1 MEKEKVTVIQIGKWK
16 EAGKKITVLTAYD
29 YPMAKILDQ
38 AGIDILLVGDSLGN
52 VILGH
57 ANTLPVTMEDMIHH
71 TRAVVRA
78 CKQAMVVGDMPF
90 MSYQVSREEAVR
102 NAGRLIK
109 EGGAEAVK
117 LEGGMA
123 VEETIRAIVQCGI
136 PVMGHVGLTPQSIHA
151 FGGHK
156 VQGRGDEA
164 AHRVME
170 DARAVERAGAF
181 SLVLEGIPRSLAERI
196 TQELSIPTIGIG
208 AGPCCDGQVL
218 VSYDLLGF
226 YDDFSPRFVK
236 RYANLQGIIFEAVQ
250 AYKDEVEG
258 GLFPTEVHS
267 FK

>member
-1 MEKEKVTVIQIGKWK
+1 MEKEKVTVTQIRNWK

-29 YPMAKILDQ
+29 YPLAKILDQ

-52 VILGH
+52 VVLGH
-57 ANTLPVTMEDMIHH
+57 PNTLPVTMEDMIHH
-71 TRAVVRA
+71 TQAVVRA
-78 CKQAMVVGDMPF
+78 CKEAMIVADMPF
-90 MSYQVSREEAVR
+90 MSYQVSREEAIR

-123 VEETIRAIVQCGI
+123 VEESIRAIVQCGI
-136 PVMGHVGLTPQSIHA
+136 PVMGHVGLTPQSIHS

-164 AHRVME
+164 AQRVLA

-181 SLVLEGIPRSLAERI
+181 SIVLEGIPRSLGERI

-218 VSYDLLGF
+218 VTYDLLGF
-226 YDDFSPRFVK
+226 YDDFAPRFVK
-236 RYANLQGIIFEAVQ
+236 RYANLRGIIFEAIQ

-258 GLFPTEVHS
+258 GLFPTETHS